1 MTGTYIGYDQVQPMG
16 RGETG
21 TGAAL
26 PVYVQYA
33 KKALESYP
41 PDDFSMPPGIVTFN
55 VEGISLP
62 FMAGTAPDPGTT
74 VVPKD
79 GPKPA
84 LQRREDLLK
93 ELF

>member
-1 MTGTYIGYDQVQPMG
+1 
-16 RGETG
+16 
-21 TGAAL
+21 
-26 PVYVQYA
+26 
-33 KKALESYP
+33 
-41 PDDFSMPPGIVTFN
+41 MPPGIVTFN

>member
-1 MTGTYIGYDQVQPMG
+1 MSNMPKRLWNPI
-16 RGETG
+16 
-21 TGAAL
+21 L
-26 PVYVQYA
+26 PTN
-33 KKALESYP
+33 
-41 PDDFSMPPGIVTFN
+41 FSMPPGIVTFN

-84 LQRREDLLK
+84 LQRREDLLRNSFKNK
-93 ELF
+93 EGGAPFLSL